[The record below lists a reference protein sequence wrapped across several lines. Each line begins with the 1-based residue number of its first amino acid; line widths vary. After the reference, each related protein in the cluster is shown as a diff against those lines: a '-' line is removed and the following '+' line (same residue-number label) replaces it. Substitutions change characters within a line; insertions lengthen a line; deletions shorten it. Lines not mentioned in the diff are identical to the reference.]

1 MTNPRLAVDFA
12 GILTKRLTF
21 KIDNSTITYDVTQPS
36 GSAQVGLAVTLES
49 DAEIGLADDGE
60 AVVGLLETVYLDGAA
75 VVAVVGAVLLPPE
88 PETRSYLAV
97 RSSGPRMPQA
107 NSATFKA
114 SIRPQRLNWLS
125 PEAWLSRSPLMTSTS
140 CCKQ

>member
-75 VVAVVGAVLLPPE
+75 VVAVVGAVLLPVGTGDSVVPGGKIVGAQNATSE
-88 PETRSYLAV
+88 LGYVQGVHSATAAELAV
-97 RSSGPRMPQA
+97 ARGMALSV
-107 NSATFKA
+107 A
-114 SIRPQRLNWLS
+114 SDDVYVLL
-125 PEAWLSRSPLMTSTS
+125 
-140 CCKQ
+140 